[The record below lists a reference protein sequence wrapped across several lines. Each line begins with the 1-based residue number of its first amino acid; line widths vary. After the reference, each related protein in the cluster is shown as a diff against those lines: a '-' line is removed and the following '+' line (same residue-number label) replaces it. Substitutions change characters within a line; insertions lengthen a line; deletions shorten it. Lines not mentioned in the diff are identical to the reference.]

1 MQTQGRGGAY
11 SFDGEP
17 SVLSAAASPS
27 VRRAARPPDA
37 KAVDEAL
44 LLLARSVQQF
54 HTYPPGSPI
63 CQQAVDACVKAL
75 VSLDSRDTISFRVAP
90 NALVVDEEPVG
101 TGTLIE
107 QEIARRLHQA
117 SIAEV
122 TIERAVSA
130 RELARFC
137 SDLVAC
143 GDRSA
148 PRAALID
155 LMTQHGVKRIALR
168 ATYRPEVLAV
178 PAVAEPVQELIGRER
193 ARRDELL
200 SGGGPVNHLYPP
212 DKGWVRVDPST
223 PLGTVSLIDLTLLA
237 ENPTVLAGMLVRLT
251 DGDGAGG
258 GEEEALSRK
267 YSEVA
272 TLFGALDP
280 RLARVMFA
288 KLARAVLDLD
298 SDRRQTLL
306 KKTILPGLLDGRLDG
321 AVLKDFPDLELADSL
336 CLLLDL
342 EAAAPEVVTAA
353 LTRLEL
359 PAERQAAMLPL
370 LEHRV
375 QTKVGGA
382 PPDNAVDSHARR
394 LVRIDRERAKSV
406 AEFAAFDLA
415 IDEETRAHLT
425 RLTRT
430 IDLSASTGA
439 QLDCLWSL
447 TRLEPNPEAV
457 DRFAARILTL
467 VEVFERNNDWPSFT
481 LWIARLR
488 DLTETLAE
496 SRPDVAEVLR
506 GRVAALCT
514 QDRALRLVALA
525 ERDDEGKRQAAAMI
539 AALGTPIGT
548 ALLTMLPTPAG
559 RGAAHLICDHAAL
572 LAPAL
577 ALGVEGQP
585 SATQR
590 VIARALGFAGHGYE
604 ATVGLLLHSRDEQTV
619 REALRALAR
628 IGTSRAAALVAAS
641 IQEGSGW
648 VVSAAEQ
655 TLWHFPKPEADQ
667 QVIGLLS
674 RRDFVVRQPDTAGR
688 LIDHV
693 PREHANTAAI
703 LESLVALRYRIW
715 NPSLARIG
723 RKARAFLLAG

>member
-1 MQTQGRGGAY
+1 M
-11 SFDGEP
+11 
-17 SVLSAAASPS
+17 SAAASPS
-27 VRRAARPPDA
+27 SRRAARPPDA

-75 VSLDSRDTISFRVAP
+75 VSLDSRDTVSFRVAP
-90 NALVVDEEPVG
+90 NAIVVDEEPVG

-155 LMTQHGVKRIALR
+155 LMTEHGVKRIALR
-168 ATYRPEVLAV
+168 AAYRPEVLAV
-178 PAVAEPVQELIGRER
+178 PAVGEPVQELIGRER

-200 SGGGPVNHLYPP
+200 SVGGPVNHLYPP

-251 DGDGAGG
+251 DGDAGGG

-415 IDEETRAHLT
+415 IDEETRCAPHAADTNDRSVGFNRRAARLPVEPDAARAQPGGGRSLRGAHPHAGRGIRAKQ
-425 RLTRT
+425 RLA
-430 IDLSASTGA
+430 IVHA
-439 QLDCLWSL
+439 LDCASS
-447 TRLEPNPEAV
+447 RSGR
-457 DRFAARILTL
+457 DAR
-467 VEVFERNNDWPSFT
+467 
-481 LWIARLR
+481 
-488 DLTETLAE
+488 
-496 SRPDVAEVLR
+496 
-506 GRVAALCT
+506 
-514 QDRALRLVALA
+514 
-525 ERDDEGKRQAAAMI
+525 GK
-539 AALGTPIGT
+539 
-548 ALLTMLPTPAG
+548 PAG
-559 RGAAHLICDHAAL
+559 RRG
-572 LAPAL
+572 
-577 ALGVEGQP
+577 GVAW
-585 SATQR
+585 SR
-590 VIARALGFAGHGYE
+590 RRALHPGPRHASG
-604 ATVGLLLHSRDEQTV
+604 
-619 REALRALAR
+619 R
-628 IGTSRAAALVAAS
+628 IGGA
-641 IQEGSGW
+641 
-648 VVSAAEQ
+648 
-655 TLWHFPKPEADQ
+655 
-667 QVIGLLS
+667 
-674 RRDFVVRQPDTAGR
+674 
-688 LIDHV
+688 
-693 PREHANTAAI
+693 
-703 LESLVALRYRIW
+703 
-715 NPSLARIG
+715 
-723 RKARAFLLAG
+723 